1 MPELYRHEALL
12 SAPLRDEKIALG
24 RELTLDAF
32 RAACRG
38 AEKAREAARDWASG
52 FDAILTLP
60 APGQAPRGLAD
71 TGSAV
76 FNALWTQLYMPCLTL
91 PAGRA
96 RMACRSAFSWSPAAM
111 PTSGCSQ
118 VALWVERAARRG
130 RTAMNGPEQLT
141 ASEAVAAPRPPAH

>member
-1 MPELYRHEALL
+1 MKSCRFTHEALL
-12 SAPLRDEKIALG
+12 STRLRDEKIALG
-24 RELTLDAF
+24 RELTLEAF

-38 AEKAREAARDWASG
+38 AERARKAAQDWASG

-91 PAGRA
+91 PAG
-96 RMACRSAFSWSPAAM
+96 
-111 PTSGCSQ
+111 SGPDGLPVGVQLVGRRHADERLLQ
-118 VALWVERAARRG
+118 VALWVEQRLCEGER
-130 RTAMNGPEQLT
+130 
-141 ASEAVAAPRPPAH
+141 